1 MDARVQILLFLSAM
15 FAGLTGLISGDRT
28 VEPRHV
34 EHAIAAA
41 AAVVEIAPAAAHKAE
56 IARALDRPAEAA
68 PVAVRAFYPAAPA
81 VLHRLAPVDERR
93 LE

>member
-41 AAVVEIAPAAAHKAE
+41 AVVEIAPAAAHKAE
-56 IARALDRPAEAA
+56 IALALDRPAEAA